1 MFGIGMPELI
11 LIMAVALIVIGPK
24 KLPDLARSL
33 GKALG
38 EFKKATNEL
47 KSSMGVDEELSD
59 VKNAFDKMNTE
70 VREIKDSV
78 NINPLKSSEKPSSSE
93 DTVEPDDETA
103 KADDDK
109 LEVEPEEPLENLTN
123 LNKAFDQLNEDSQ
136 STDPDPDADTPS
148 PKDPPVHG

>member
-11 LIMAVALIVIGPK
+11 LILAVALIVIGPK

-78 NINPLKSSEKPSSSE
+78 NINPLKSDEKPSSSDDAAGVGDKTAE
-93 DTVEPDDETA
+93 ADSNKSDEEPSG
-103 KADDDK
+103 
-109 LEVEPEEPLENLTN
+109 PLENLSN
-123 LNKAFDQLNEDSQ
+123 LNKAFDQLNEDSDASDSDQ
-136 STDPDPDADTPS
+136 DADATP

>member
-78 NINPLKSSEKPSSSE
+78 NINPLKTSGKQSSKDQTAENK
-93 DTVEPDDETA
+93 DEPAITNDD
-103 KADDDK
+103 KAD
-109 LEVEPEEPLENLTN
+109 EQPEDPLENLSN
-123 LNKAFDQLNEDSQ
+123 LGKEFHQLNEASDSSDSDQ
-136 STDPDPDADTPS
+136 NADTPS
-148 PKDPPVHG
+148 PKDPPVYG

>member
-11 LIMAVALIVIGPK
+11 LILAVALIVIGPK

-78 NINPLKSSEKPSSSE
+78 NINPLKSTGEPSSDEDTIESE
-93 DTVEPDDETA
+93 DNTVETDGHKTD
-103 KADDDK
+103 AD
-109 LEVEPEEPLENLTN
+109 PEAPLENLSN
-123 LNKAFDQLNEDSQ
+123 LSKEFDQLNEDSD
-136 STDPDPDADTPS
+136 SSDPDQDADIAPQ
-148 PKDPPVHG
+148 KDPPVNG